1 MIWNWKSFFATV
13 AGLIA
18 LTTVVI
24 VAMQNH
30 VDGALYFWVV
40 AGIVWILR
48 GSIPDIRSR
57 S

>member
-1 MIWNWKSFFATV
+1 MKWNWYSLVATI

-18 LTTVVI
+18 LTLVVFF
-24 VAMQNH
+24 AMSNG

-48 GSIPDIRSR
+48 GSIPDIRSKT
-57 S
+57 